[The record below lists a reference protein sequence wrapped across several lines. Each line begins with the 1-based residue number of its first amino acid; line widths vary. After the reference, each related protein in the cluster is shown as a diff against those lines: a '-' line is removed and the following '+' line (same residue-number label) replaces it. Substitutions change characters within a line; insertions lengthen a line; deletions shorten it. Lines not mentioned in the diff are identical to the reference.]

1 MNEWGKKVL
10 KKSFPHYTNSRRLGR
25 PMRTPHWCRVR
36 LWWHWMSQLHCVSV
50 MRTPDRDLTPGMRE
64 TSGGQRGIC
73 RPMNGTAFWA
83 EKSWKVSK
91 FVWNNF
97 KCLTCQ
103 NSAPNNYFSNTSQ
116 ILTPAA
122 FRPSQSEASIQ
133 VMWSLSTNRR
143 PVFPGLLLNAAQ
155 TQRGIQFHTEYCSL
169 GPGSNKFCNL

>member
-1 MNEWGKKVL
+1 MSEV
-10 KKSFPHYTNSRRLGR
+10 KKSWLSFFPITL
-25 PMRTPHWCRVR
+25 TPDDWDAPRGLLTGAGWDCDDTGWVSFTACLWCW
-36 LWWHWMSQLHCVSV
+36 L
-50 MRTPDRDLTPGMRE
+50 PDRDLTPGMRE

-103 NSAPNNYFSNTSQ
+103 NSSRNNYFSNTSQ

-122 FRPSQSEASIQ
+122 FRPRQSEASIQ
-133 VMWSLSTNRR
+133 VTWSLLTNRM
-143 PVFPGLLLNAAQ
+143 PVFPSLLLNAAQ